1 MASLT
6 KRHKQYCSQVSYE
19 DEFGVQ
25 KRVVIPLRTT
35 RKAEAEVRNKE
46 VESLTTTIQQDR
58 GYKHI
63 AFGWLSGGGRTKIVD
78 RTIYE
83 VFEEYISVKRIDG
96 VRESTIELN
105 QLAIDSFTK
114 QVGENVAV
122 FKVTESHIN
131 EWKGWSRKHHSPNTT
146 NIYLAKLKTFFRF
159 CYKKRYLKR
168 ELDII
173 KVDADVKP
181 PMYLSDEKL
190 KLLFVTDCVDI
201 HYRKAFA
208 FYVATGCRLKEP
220 FEGTISGNWL
230 IITPDVA
237 KAHKTREIELSPQA
251 LEVLLEMRQ
260 RYDDKIGKSMH
271 GSWSNT
277 HDGIIDTY
285 SKKFKKAAKE
295 LGFGEHKFHNLRDTF
310 AVRRWIETGDIY
322 AVSKEIG
329 HSSVIMT
336 QKYANFN
343 LRKLAVDFPSLN
355 EKYIQPRLND
365 RYGTNDALIEM
376 GGFA

>member
-6 KRHKQYCSQVSYE
+6 KRRKQYYSVISYK
-19 DEFGVQ
+19 DEFGSYR
-25 KRVVIPLRTT
+25 KIAIPLRTT
-35 RKAEAEVRNKE
+35 KKSEAEVRNKE
-46 VESLTTTIQQDR
+46 VESLTATIQQDR
-58 GYKHI
+58 AYKHI

-78 RTIYE
+78 QTITE
-83 VFEEYISVKRIDG
+83 VFEEYISVKRIDR

-122 FKVTESHIN
+122 SKVTESHIGI
-131 EWKGWSRKHHSPNTT
+131 WKEWSRKHHSPNTT

-173 KVDADVKP
+173 KVDVDVKD

-190 KLLFVTDCVDI
+190 KLLFATDCVDT

-220 FEGTISGNWL
+220 FEATLSGNWL

-237 KAHKTREIELSPQA
+237 KSHKTREVELSPQA

-260 RYDDKIGKSMH
+260 RYDDRIGKSMH
-271 GSWSNT
+271 GSWSNS
-277 HDGIIDTY
+277 HDGIIDSY
-285 SKKFKKAAKE
+285 SKEFKKAAKQ

-329 HSSVIMT
+329 HSSVNMT

-343 LRKLAVDFPSLN
+343 LRKLAVDFDSLN
-355 EKYIQPRLND
+355 ERYIQPRLND

-376 GGFA
+376 GGFV

>member
-6 KRHKQYCSQVSYE
+6 KRRNRYYSRVSYY
-19 DEFGVQ
+19 DEFNGQRFVE
-25 KRVVIPLRTT
+25 IPLRTT
-35 RKAEAEVRNKE
+35 KKAEAEVRNKE
-46 VESLTTTIQQDR
+46 VEDFTATIQQDKA
-58 GYKHI
+58 YKHI

-78 RTIYE
+78 RTIPE
-83 VFEEYISVKRIDG
+83 IFEEYISVKRIDG
-96 VRESTIELN
+96 VRQSTIELN
-105 QLAIDSFTK
+105 ELAINSFMK
-114 QVGENVAV
+114 RIGKNVAV
-122 FKVTESHIN
+122 SAVTESHIN
-131 EWKGWSRKHHSPNTT
+131 IWKEWSRRRHSPNTT

-168 ELDII
+168 ELDIVMV
-173 KVDADVKP
+173 KADVKP
-181 PMYLSDEKL
+181 PMYLSDDKL
-190 KLLFVTDCVDI
+190 QMLFSADFIDI
-201 HYRKAFA
+201 HFRKAFA
-208 FYVATGCRLKEP
+208 FYVATGCRLKEA

-230 IITPDVA
+230 VVTPDVA
-237 KAHKTREIELSPQA
+237 KAHKTREIELSSEA
-251 LEVLLEMRQ
+251 LAVLLEMRQ
-260 RYDDKIGKSMH
+260 RYDNRIGKSMH
-271 GSWSNT
+271 GSWSNS
-277 HDGIIDTY
+277 HKGIIDSY
-285 SKKFKKAAKE
+285 SKEFKKAAKE

-329 HSSVIMT
+329 HSSVNMT

-355 EKYIQPRLND
+355 ERYIQPRLSD

>member
-6 KRHKQYCSQVSYE
+6 KRHKQYYSQVSYE
-19 DEFGVQ
+19 DEFGRQ
-25 KRVVIPLRTT
+25 KRVLVPLRTT
-35 RKAEAEVRNKE
+35 KKDEAEVQNNE
-46 VESLTTTIQQDR
+46 VESFTATIQQER
-58 GYKHI
+58 SYKHI
-63 AFGWLSGGGRTKIVD
+63 AFWWLNGGGKTKIMD
-78 RTIYE
+78 KTISE

-105 QLAIDSFTK
+105 KLAVESFQK
-114 QVGENVAV
+114 QVGKNVAV
-122 FKVTESHIN
+122 SKITESHIDI
-131 EWKGWSRKHHSPNTT
+131 WRQWSRKHHSPNTT

-173 KVDADVKP
+173 KVDVDVKD

-190 KLLFVTDCVDI
+190 KLLFATDCVDT

-220 FEGTISGNWL
+220 FEATLSGNWL

-237 KAHKTREIELSPQA
+237 KSHKTREVELSPQA

-260 RYDDKIGKSMH
+260 RYDDRIGKSMH
-271 GSWSNT
+271 GSWSNS
-277 HDGIIDTY
+277 HDGIIDSY
-285 SKKFKKAAKE
+285 SKVFKKAAKQ

-310 AVRRWIETGDIY
+310 AVRRWIVTGDIY

-329 HSSVIMT
+329 HSSVNQT

-343 LRKLAVDFPSLN
+343 LRKLAVDFDSLN
-355 EKYIQPRLND
+355 ERYIQPRLND
-365 RYGTNDALIEM
+365 RYGTNDVLIEM

>member
-6 KRHKQYCSQVSYE
+6 KRRKQYYSRVNYY
-19 DEFGVQ
+19 DEFSNRKFVE
-25 KRVVIPLRTT
+25 VPLRTT
-35 RKAEAEVRNKE
+35 KKSDAEVRNKE
-46 VESLTTTIQQDR
+46 VESFTATIQEDR

-63 AFGWLSGGGRTKIVD
+63 AFGWLSGGGRTKIVEK
-78 RTIYE
+78 TIPE

-96 VRESTIELN
+96 VRQSTIELN
-105 QLAIDSFTK
+105 EIAINSFMK
-114 QVGENVAV
+114 RIGRDVAV
-122 FKVTESHIN
+122 AKVTESHISV
-131 EWKGWSRKHHSPNTT
+131 WKEWSRKNHSPNTT
-146 NIYLAKLKTFFRF
+146 NIYLAKMKSFFRY

-173 KVDADVKP
+173 LVQADVKP

-190 KLLFVTDCVDI
+190 KMLFSTDEIDV

-230 IITPDVA
+230 IVTPDVA
-237 KAHKTREIELSPQA
+237 KSHKTREIELSKEA
-251 LEVLLEMRQ
+251 LSVLLEMRQ
-260 RYDDKIGKSMH
+260 RYDDRIGKSMH
-271 GSWSNT
+271 GSWSNS
-277 HDGIIDTY
+277 HDGIIDSY
-285 SKKFKKAAKE
+285 SKMFKKACKA

-329 HSSVIMT
+329 HSSVNMT

-343 LRKLAVDFPSLN
+343 LRKLAVDFDSLN

-365 RYGTNDALIEM
+365 RYGTNDALLEM

>member
-6 KRHKQYCSQVSYE
+6 KRRNRYYSRVSYY
-19 DEFGVQ
+19 DEFNGQRFVE
-25 KRVVIPLRTT
+25 IPLRTT
-35 RKAEAEVRNKE
+35 KKAEAEVRNKE
-46 VESLTTTIQQDR
+46 VEDFTATIQQDKA
-58 GYKHI
+58 YKHI

-122 FKVTESHIN
+122 SKVTESHIDI
-131 EWKGWSRKHHSPNTT
+131 WRQWSRMHHSPNTT

-168 ELDII
+168 ELDIVMV
-173 KVDADVKP
+173 KADVKP
-181 PMYLSDEKL
+181 PMYLSDDKL
-190 KLLFVTDCVDI
+190 KMLFSADFIDI
-201 HYRKAFA
+201 HFRKAFA
-208 FYVATGCRLKEP
+208 FYVATGCRLKEA

-230 IITPDVA
+230 VITPDVA
-237 KAHKTREIELSPQA
+237 KAHKTREIELSQEA
-251 LEVLLEMRQ
+251 LAVLLEMRQ
-260 RYDDKIGKSMH
+260 RYDLRIGKSMH

-329 HSSVIMT
+329 HSSVNMT

-365 RYGTNDALIEM
+365 RYGTNDVLIEM

>member
-6 KRHKQYCSQVSYE
+6 KRRKQYYSRVTYY
-19 DEFGVQ
+19 DEFGTQ
-25 KRVVIPLRTT
+25 KFVAVPLRTT
-35 RKAEAEVRNKE
+35 KKADAEVRNKE
-46 VESLTTTIQQDR
+46 VESFTATIQQDR
-58 GYKHI
+58 AYKHI
-63 AFGWLSGGGRTKIVD
+63 AFGWFSGGGRTKIVD
-78 RTIYE
+78 KTIPE
-83 VFEEYISVKRIDG
+83 IFEEYISIKRIDG

-122 FKVTESHIN
+122 SKVTESHIDI
-131 EWKGWSRKHHSPNTT
+131 WRQWSRMHHSPNTT

-168 ELDII
+168 ELDI
-173 KVDADVKP
+173 VMVNADVKP

-190 KLLFVTDCVDI
+190 KQLFATDCVDI

-220 FEGTISGNWL
+220 FEATISGNWL

-237 KAHKTREIELSPQA
+237 KAHKTREVELSEQA
-251 LEVLLEMRQ
+251 LTVLLEMRQ
-260 RYDDKIGKSMH
+260 RYQERIGKSMH
-271 GSWSNT
+271 GTWANT
-277 HDGIIDTY
+277 HDGIIDSY
-285 SKKFKKAAKE
+285 SKQFKGAVTQ

>member
-6 KRHKQYCSQVSYE
+6 KRRKQYYSRVRYI
-19 DEFGVQ
+19 DEFGNYKKIEV
-25 KRVVIPLRTT
+25 PLRTSL
-35 RKAEAEVRNKE
+35 KSEAEVRNNE
-46 VESLTTTIQQDR
+46 VESFSATIQQDR
-58 GYKHI
+58 AYKHI

-78 RTIYE
+78 QTITE
-83 VFEEYISVKRIDG
+83 VFEEYISVKRIDR

-122 FKVTESHIN
+122 SKVTESHIGI
-131 EWKGWSRKHHSPNTT
+131 WKEWSRKHHSPNTT
-146 NIYLAKLKTFFRF
+146 NIYLAKLKTFFSF

-173 KVDADVKP
+173 KVDVDVKD

-190 KLLFVTDCVDI
+190 KLLFATDCVDT

-220 FEGTISGNWL
+220 FEATLSGNWL

-237 KAHKTREIELSPQA
+237 KSHKTREVELSPQA

-260 RYDDKIGKSMH
+260 RYDDRIGKSMH
-271 GSWSNT
+271 GSWSNS
-277 HDGIIDTY
+277 HDGIIDSY
-285 SKKFKKAAKE
+285 SKVFKKAAKQ

-310 AVRRWIETGDIY
+310 AVRRWIVTGDIY

-329 HSSVIMT
+329 HSSVNQT

-343 LRKLAVDFPSLN
+343 LRKLAVDFDSLN
-355 EKYIQPRLND
+355 ERYIQPRLND
-365 RYGTNDALIEM
+365 RYGTNDVLIEM

>member
-6 KRHKQYCSQVSYE
+6 KRRKQYYSRVSYY
-19 DEFGVQ
+19 DEFNGQRFVE
-25 KRVVIPLRTT
+25 IPLRTT
-35 RKAEAEVRNKE
+35 KKAEAEVRNKE
-46 VESLTTTIQQDR
+46 VEDFTATIQQDKA
-58 GYKHI
+58 YKHI

-78 RTIYE
+78 KTIPE
-83 VFEEYISVKRIDG
+83 IFEEYISIKRIDG

-122 FKVTESHIN
+122 SKVTESHIDI
-131 EWKGWSRKHHSPNTT
+131 WRQWSRMHHSPNTT

-168 ELDII
+168 ELDIVMV
-173 KVDADVKP
+173 KADVKP
-181 PMYLSDEKL
+181 PMYLSDDKL
-190 KLLFVTDCVDI
+190 KMLFSADFIDI
-201 HYRKAFA
+201 HFRKAFA
-208 FYVATGCRLKEP
+208 FYVATGCRLKEA

-230 IITPDVA
+230 VITPDVA
-237 KAHKTREIELSPQA
+237 KAHKTREIELSSEA
-251 LEVLLEMRQ
+251 LTVLIEMRQ
-260 RYDDKIGKSMH
+260 RYDNRIGKSMH

-329 HSSVIMT
+329 HSSVTMT
-336 QKYANFN
+336 QKYANFI
-343 LRKLAVDFPSLN
+343 LRKLVDDFPSLN
-355 EKYIQPRLND
+355 ERYIQPRLYD